1 MFFLMTLWRV
11 WFIRNEIIHGKE
23 PPPATVS
30 KRFLLSYVRSLL
42 DLSQHPDGSLL
53 KGKHVASSSPQT
65 NGMVKPVNVQASAP
79 WIKPQPGWMKLNIHG
94 SFDASLN
101 QGGIGVIPRNST
113 GSVIF
118 SACGFIDRCNCALE
132 AELLALKEGI
142 ILALQWTLLPICI
155 ETDCLEVMN
164 LVQSASSV
172 RSELAHLIRDI
183 GVLISGNREVQIKK
197 VLRCQNTFS
206 HFLANRGPSVACS
219 EFWRDNSC
227 NLIAHLVCEDLSVA

>member
-1 MFFLMTLWRV
+1 
-11 WFIRNEIIHGKE
+11 
-23 PPPATVS
+23 
-30 KRFLLSYVRSLL
+30 
-42 DLSQHPDGSLL
+42 
-53 KGKHVASSSPQT
+53 
-65 NGMVKPVNVQASAP
+65 MVKPVKVQESAP
-79 WIKPQPGWMKLNIHG
+79 WTKPLLGWMKLNIDG
-94 SFDASLN
+94 SLDASLN
-101 QGGIGVIPRNST
+101 QGGIGVILRNST